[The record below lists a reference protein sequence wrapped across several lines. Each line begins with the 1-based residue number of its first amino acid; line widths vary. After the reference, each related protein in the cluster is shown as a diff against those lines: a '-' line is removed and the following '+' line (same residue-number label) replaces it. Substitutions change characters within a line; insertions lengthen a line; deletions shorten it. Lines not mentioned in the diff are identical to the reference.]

1 MPLASLIT
9 IQQMIDQI
17 KVEARI
23 AGANN
28 YDITVLAIINELLMT
43 HTMTE
48 RYQELIDEATI
59 VTTAGMGLYA
69 LPENFANIR
78 TVWYGREAEPPRART
93 LRFKNDFIEQSRDG
107 VEPNYY
113 ELVGGQLFIFPYGGV
128 LATDQLEIEY
138 WQIPNAVATTD
149 TFPISRLYPVIKK
162 EAISRMQLIN
172 KDFNSFDRTNKSAQ
186 ETVKDQSTSEE
197 NGDTN

>member
-1 MPLASLIT
+1 MPLASAIT

-48 RYQELIDEATI
+48 RYQELIDDAPI
-59 VTTAGMGLYA
+59 VTSAAAGLYA
-69 LPENFANIR
+69 LPVDFANIR
-78 TVWYGREAEPPRART
+78 TVWYGRAAEPPRVRT

-113 ELVGGQLFIFPYGGV
+113 ELVGGQLLIFPYGGV

-138 WQIPNAVATTD
+138 WKIPNSLATTD
-149 TFPISRLYPVIKK
+149 SFPISRLYPVIKK

-172 KDFNSFDRTNKSAQ
+172 KDFNSFDRTNRAATEQ
-186 ETVKDQSTSEE
+186 VKDQQTTEE
-197 NGDTN
+197 NGDNS